1 MKKKGIIILIVILII
16 VAIGTFFAVSYFT
29 KEKEPIEENNNNN
42 VEEKEP
48 EIEEDD
54 YLTLYKKY
62 LQDELFTIDDI
73 DEVTGVLLTTEEK
86 EEPILVIKYMDQDSI
101 YQIIILSIQG
111 DEVFASETYRSVS
124 LNYLYNVEEDKVQY
138 FINEIDS
145 HPTYISIS
153 DIIQNR
159 TDIEEISEDDLDKDY
174 ILIDQAINF
183 YKIEE
188 DKLDSSLERLV
199 EKDED
204 TDTTTLDN
212 AVDEIKGNVLRKDE
226 NGIYNDTYRIA
237 YGTYIYGDTE
247 ITLSSDNSVYEKGWM
262 DWYGSYDLQYNKIVT
277 LMAGD
282 IQTTDIIFVIEDNNK
297 LRAINENNYLE
308 DTIWNLKQ

>member
-1 MKKKGIIILIVILII
+1 MKKKRIIILIVILIV
-16 VAIGTFFAVSYFT
+16 VAIGAFFAISYFT
-29 KEKEPIEENNNNN
+29 RENEPIEENNNNN
-42 VEEKEP
+42 VEEKEK

-54 YLTLYKKY
+54 YLTLYKEY
-62 LQDELFTIDDI
+62 LQDELFPLDI
-73 DEVTGVLLTTEEK
+73 EEVTGVLLNAEEK
-86 EEPILVIKYMDQDSI
+86 EEPILVIKYMDQNSI
-101 YQIIILSIQG
+101 YQIIVLSIQG
-111 DEVFASETYRSVS
+111 DEVLASETYRSVS

-145 HPTYISIS
+145 HPNYISIS
-153 DIIQNR
+153 DILQNK

-174 ILIDQAINF
+174 VLIDQAINF
-183 YKIEE
+183 YNIEE

-204 TDTTTLDN
+204 TDTTTLDS

-226 NGIYNDTYRIA
+226 NGIYNDTYRIT
-237 YGTYIYGDTE
+237 YGIYVYGDTE
-247 ITLSSDNSVYEKGWM
+247 ITISSDNSVYEKGWM

-277 LMAGD
+277 LLAGD

-297 LRAINENNYLE
+297 LRAVNENNYLE
-308 DTIWNLKQ
+308 DTIWNLK

>member
-1 MKKKGIIILIVILII
+1 MKKKRIIILIVILIV
-16 VAIGTFFAVSYFT
+16 VAIGAFFAISYFT
-29 KEKEPIEENNNNN
+29 RENEPIEENNNNN
-42 VEEKEP
+42 VEEKEK

-54 YLTLYKKY
+54 YLTLYKEY
-62 LQDELFTIDDI
+62 LQDELFPLDI
-73 DEVTGVLLTTEEK
+73 EEVTGVLLNAEEK
-86 EEPILVIKYMDQDSI
+86 EEPILVIKYMDQNSI
-101 YQIIILSIQG
+101 YQIIVLSIQG
-111 DEVFASETYRSVS
+111 DEVLASETYRSVS

-145 HPTYISIS
+145 HPNYISIS
-153 DIIQNR
+153 DILQNK

-174 ILIDQAINF
+174 VLIDQAINF
-183 YKIEE
+183 YNIEE

-204 TDTTTLDN
+204 TDTTTLDS

-237 YGTYIYGDTE
+237 YGIYVYGDTE
-247 ITLSSDNSVYEKGWM
+247 ITISSDNSVYEKGWM

-277 LMAGD
+277 LLAGD

-297 LRAINENNYLE
+297 LRAVNENNYLE
-308 DTIWNLKQ
+308 DTIWNLK